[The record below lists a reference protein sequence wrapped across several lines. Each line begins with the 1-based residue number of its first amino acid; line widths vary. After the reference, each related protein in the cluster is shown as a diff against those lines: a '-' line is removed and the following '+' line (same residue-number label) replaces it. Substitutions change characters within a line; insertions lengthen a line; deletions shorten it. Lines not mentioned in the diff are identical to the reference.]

1 MLSQVGPALYYSL
14 KPMKNALIC
23 TYALAAFATTACSH
37 SAPPAVAPP
46 VRWTIVPPR
55 ARITTSPDTVVIQ
68 ASIEPGWHVYSL
80 TQPAGGPVATRVSL
94 SPGQPFELAGTPVSA
109 PAPHVAYDD
118 AFRMNVQLYEARVR
132 FLVPV
137 RASRAVMP
145 ADSVR
150 VNVRYQICNASL
162 CYPAQTAKLAAAF
175 PAPRT

>member
-1 MLSQVGPALYYSL
+1 MLSQVDPALYYKL

-23 TYALAAFATTACSH
+23 TYALATVAATACSH
-37 SAPPAVAPP
+37 SAPPAAPP
-46 VRWTIVPPR
+46 VRWTIVPLRSP
-55 ARITTSPDTVVIQ
+55 ITSSPDTVVVQ
-68 ASIEPGWHVYSL
+68 ASIAPGWHVYSL
-80 TQPAGGPVATRVSL
+80 TQPAGGPVATRVTL

-118 AFRMNVQLYEARVR
+118 AFKMNVQLYEARVR

-162 CYPAQTAKLAAAF
+162 CYPPQKANLAAAI